1 MVGAGAWR
9 AGAATPLWSRTLKS
23 SESLGKVSLGWAA
36 KTSTRA
42 ACDPSESARGPQWGA
57 L

>member
-1 MVGAGAWR
+1 
-9 AGAATPLWSRTLKS
+9 LKS